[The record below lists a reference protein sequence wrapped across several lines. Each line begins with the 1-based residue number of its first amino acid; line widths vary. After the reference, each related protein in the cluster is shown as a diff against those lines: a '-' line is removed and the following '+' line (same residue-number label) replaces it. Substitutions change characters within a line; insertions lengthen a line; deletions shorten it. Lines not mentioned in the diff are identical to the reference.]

1 MTYGKRIH
9 LDTLP
14 SDWQQPIAMMKTLGI
29 PAKGI
34 RGFAAHC
41 GAHGIAFPEATDS
54 RLDDYLA
61 ARQLTGELTAR
72 SATAYRNDIV
82 ASLRGLKELVPD
94 APATLIFTDSTYALR
109 QKQFEGLTPSLQ
121 HEFDKLTKTV
131 WSRRKTTTV
140 LAEKNTLLRS
150 LEMLEKAGTKVSSL
164 IELTSSSTLDRLEE
178 LNYGV
183 DQAGLSNARES
194 FLSLAKDIALM
205 KKDGVRLAEIS
216 EFMKASENPDGGFS
230 RAKLEA
236 ILRLD
241 QKAQGALLMQ
251 AQTTL
256 ALSGFSPWV
265 NWRDGQAAISIVL
278 AWITSQKV
286 GNVSSAQFVLSFDP
300 ALDDNALSAMF
311 VRGRQVPLSKNFMGP
326 IATFRRRH
334 ADRWPSGC
342 NDIFLT
348 NAGTRRASCYVSSMA
363 TNLAAEVE
371 VATNLEAIAGA
382 SVLAMLRAKVHPTA
396 VQKHLGIVQER
407 NFWRRYWQIVEL
419 CDHDEFKSLVAKWK
433 ERVA

>member
-1 MTYGKRIH
+1 MIYGKRIH
-9 LDTLP
+9 PNTLP
-14 SDWQQPIAMMKTLGI
+14 GDWQQPIATMKTLGI

-34 RGFAAHC
+34 LGFAAHC
-41 GAHGIAFPEATDS
+41 GAHGIAFAGATDS
-54 RLDDYLA
+54 HLDDYLA
-61 ARQLTGELTAR
+61 ARQLAGELTVR
-72 SATAYRNDIV
+72 SATVYRQEIV
-82 ASLRGLKELVPD
+82 AGLRGLKELAPD
-94 APATLIFTDSTYALR
+94 APATLICTDSTYGLR
-109 QKQFEGLTPSLQ
+109 LKQFEDLAPSLK
-121 HEFDKLTKTV
+121 HEFNKLVETV
-131 WSRRKTTTV
+131 WRRRKAKTIA
-140 LAEKNTLLRS
+140 AEKNTLLRS

-164 IELTSSSTLDRLEE
+164 IELTSSLTLDRLEE

-183 DQAGLSNARES
+183 DQAGLNNARKS

-205 KKDGVRLAEIS
+205 EKDGARLAEIS
-216 EFMKASENPDGGFS
+216 EFMKASENRDGGFS

-241 QKAQGALLMQ
+241 QKAQVALLTH

-265 NWRDGQAAISIVL
+265 DWRDGQAAIAIVL

-286 GNVSSAQFVLSFDP
+286 GNISLAQFAVPLDP
-300 ALDDNALSAMF
+300 ALDDNALSAMIL
-311 VRGRQVPLSKNFMGP
+311 RGRQVPLSGKLIGP

-342 NDIFLT
+342 NDVFLT
-348 NAGTRRASCYVSSMA
+348 NEGTRRASCYVSSMA
-363 TNLAAEVE
+363 TNLAATVQ

-382 SVLAMLRAKVHPTA
+382 SVLAMLRAKVHPTD
-396 VQKHLGIVQER
+396 VQKHLGIVQEG
-407 NFWRRYWQIVEL
+407 NFWRRYWQLVEL
-419 CDHDEFKSLVAKWK
+419 CDHDEFKTLVAKWK